1 MKTVNLSNL
10 TNELTALLDQAND
23 EDLVVRLAD
32 GREFLL
38 SAVDDFDIEIAQ
50 TRQSEKLMALLE
62 ERARQTRTV
71 SLDEV
76 KRRLGIADS
85 A

>member
-1 MKTVNLSNL
+1 MKTVSLSNP

-23 EDLVVRLAD
+23 EDVIVRLAD

-50 TRQSEKLMALLE
+50 TRQNEKLMALLE
-62 ERARQTRTV
+62 ERAQQTRTV
-71 SLDEV
+71 PLDEV
-76 KRRLGIADS
+76 KRRLGIAE
-85 A
+85 

>member
-1 MKTVNLSNL
+1 MKTVNLSNP

-50 TRQSEKLMALLE
+50 ARQNTKLMALLE
-62 ERARQTRTV
+62 ARARQPRTV
-71 SLDEV
+71 PFDEV
-76 KRRLGIADS
+76 KRRLGIAE
-85 A
+85 

>member
-1 MKTVNLSNL
+1 MKTINLSNL

-23 EDLVVRLAD
+23 EDVVVRLAD

-50 TRQSEKLMALLE
+50 TRQNEKLMALLE
-62 ERARQTRTV
+62 ERAQQTHCP
-71 SLDEV
+71 
-76 KRRLGIADS
+76 A
-85 A
+85 

>member
-23 EDLVVRLAD
+23 EDLIIRLAD

-38 SAVDDFDIEIAQ
+38 SAVDDFEIEIAQ
-50 TRQSEKLMALLE
+50 TRQNEKLMALLE
-62 ERARQTRTV
+62 ARARQTRTV
-71 SLDEV
+71 PLDEA
-76 KRRLGIADS
+76 KRRLGMAE
-85 A
+85 

>member
-1 MKTVNLSNL
+1 MKTVNLANP
-10 TNELTALLDQAND
+10 TDELTALLDQAND

-50 TRQSEKLMALLE
+50 TRQNTKLMALLE

-71 SLDEV
+71 PLDEA
-76 KRRLGIADS
+76 KRRLGIAES

>member
-1 MKTVNLSNL
+1 MKTVNMSNP

-38 SAVDDFDIEIAQ
+38 SAVDDFEIEIAQ
-50 TRQSEKLMALLE
+50 TRQNAKLMALLE
-62 ERARQTRTV
+62 ERARQTRTLP
-71 SLDEV
+71 LDEV
-76 KRRLGIADS
+76 QRRLGIAE
-85 A
+85 

>member
-1 MKTVNLSNL
+1 MKTVNLSNP

-38 SAVDDFDIEIAQ
+38 SAVDDFEIEIAQ
-50 TRQSEKLMALLE
+50 TRQNEKLMALLE
-62 ERARQTRTV
+62 ARARQTRTV
-71 SLDEV
+71 PLDEV
-76 KRRLGIADS
+76 KRRLGIAE
-85 A
+85 

>member
-1 MKTVNLSNL
+1 MKTVNLANP

-38 SAVDDFDIEIAQ
+38 SAIDDFDIEIAQ
-50 TRQSEKLMALLE
+50 TRQNEKLMALLE

-71 SLDEV
+71 PLDEV
-76 KRRLGIADS
+76 QRRLGIAE
-85 A
+85 

>member
-10 TNELTALLDQAND
+10 TNELTALLAQAND
-23 EDLVVRLAD
+23 EAVIVRLAD

-50 TRQSEKLMALLE
+50 TRQNEKLMALLD
-62 ERARQTRTV
+62 ERARQPHTV
-71 SLDEV
+71 PLDEV
-76 KRRLGIADS
+76 KRRLGIAE
-85 A
+85 

>member
-1 MKTVNLSNL
+1 MKTVNVSNP

-50 TRQSEKLMALLE
+50 TRQNEKLMALLE
-62 ERARQTRTV
+62 ERARQTHTLP
-71 SLDEV
+71 LDEV
-76 KRRLGIADS
+76 KRRLGIGE
-85 A
+85 

>member
-1 MKTVNLSNL
+1 MKTINLSNL

-23 EDLVVRLAD
+23 EDVVVRLAD

-50 TRQSEKLMALLE
+50 TRQNTKLMALLE

-71 SLDEV
+71 PLDEA
-76 KRRLGIADS
+76 KRRLGIAES

>member
-1 MKTVNLSNL
+1 MKTVNLSNP

-50 TRQSEKLMALLE
+50 TRQNEQLMALLE
-62 ERARQTRTV
+62 DRARQTHTLPLV
-71 SLDEV
+71 EV
-76 KRRLGIADS
+76 KRRLGIAE
-85 A
+85 

>member
-1 MKTVNLSNL
+1 MKTINLSNL

-23 EDLVVRLAD
+23 EDVIVRLAD

-50 TRQSEKLMALLE
+50 TRQNEKLMALLE
-62 ERARQTRTV
+62 ERAQQTRTV
-71 SLDEV
+71 PLDEV
-76 KRRLGIADS
+76 NRRLGIAE
-85 A
+85 

>member
-1 MKTVNLSNL
+1 MKTVNLSNP

-23 EDLVVRLAD
+23 EDIVVRLAD

-50 TRQSEKLMALLE
+50 TRQNEKLMTLLE
-62 ERARQTRTV
+62 ERAQQTHT
-71 SLDEV
+71 LPLNEV
-76 KRRLGIADS
+76 KRRLGIAE
-85 A
+85 

>member
-1 MKTVNLSNL
+1 MKTVNLANP

-50 TRQSEKLMALLE
+50 TRQNEKLMALLE

-71 SLDEV
+71 PLDEV
-76 KRRLGIADS
+76 QRRLGIAE
-85 A
+85 

>member
-1 MKTVNLSNL
+1 MKTVNLSNP
-10 TNELTALLDQAND
+10 TDELTALLDQAND

-50 TRQSEKLMALLE
+50 TRQNTKLMALLE
-62 ERARQTRTV
+62 ERARQTHTLP
-71 SLDEV
+71 LDEV
-76 KRRLGIADS
+76 KRRLGIAG
-85 A
+85 